1 MSYSRECRPAYA
13 LASNEAK
20 PDGFLLRNYSADAK
34 YNDLYTCDHCDTI
47 LHVSCFL
54 PARYLRSSK
63 SLSICSYGGSGAT
76 ECWCELCLQPTRT
89 HSLPLLYPRSPSE
102 MRGNPPVVCLDRRH
116 PVSLSTLGR
125 SFVPWHAGPG
135 MTGQYILH
143 KILDNWPEWFSEEP
157 PGIGLVNVEWDNEEN
172 EVQ

>member
-1 MSYSRECRPAYA
+1 MSYSRECQPAYA

-20 PDGFLLRNYSADAK
+20 PDEFLLRNYSADAK

-89 HSLPLLYPRSPSE
+89 HSLPLLYPRSLSE
-102 MRGNPPVVCLDRRH
+102 MRKNPPVVCRQTTPCLFID
-116 PVSLSTLGR
+116 
-125 SFVPWHAGPG
+125 AGPKLRT
-135 MTGQYILH
+135 MAC
-143 KILDNWPEWFSEEP
+143 WPRYDRSIYP
-157 PGIGLVNVEWDNEEN
+157 SQDP
-172 EVQ
+172 

>member
-20 PDGFLLRNYSADAK
+20 PDEFLLRNYSADAK

-47 LHVSCFL
+47 LHVSCFP

-89 HSLPLLYPRSPSE
+89 HSLPAIVPTEPIRNAKKSPRGLPWQTT
-102 MRGNPPVVCLDRRH
+102 PCLFID
-116 PVSLSTLGR
+116 
-125 SFVPWHAGPG
+125 AGPKLRT
-135 MTGQYILH
+135 MACRPRYDRSIYPSQ
-143 KILDNWPEWFSEEP
+143 ILDNRPEWFSEEP

>member
-1 MSYSRECRPAYA
+1 MSYSRECQPAYA

-20 PDGFLLRNYSADAK
+20 PDEFLLRNYSADAK

-89 HSLPLLYPRSPSE
+89 HSLPLLYPRSLSE
-102 MRGNPPVVCLDRRH
+102 MRKNPPVVCRQTTPCLFID
-116 PVSLSTLGR
+116 
-125 SFVPWHAGPG
+125 AGPKLRT
-135 MTGQYILH
+135 MACRPRYDRSIYPSQ
-143 KILDNWPEWFSEEP
+143 DP
-157 PGIGLVNVEWDNEEN
+157 
-172 EVQ
+172 